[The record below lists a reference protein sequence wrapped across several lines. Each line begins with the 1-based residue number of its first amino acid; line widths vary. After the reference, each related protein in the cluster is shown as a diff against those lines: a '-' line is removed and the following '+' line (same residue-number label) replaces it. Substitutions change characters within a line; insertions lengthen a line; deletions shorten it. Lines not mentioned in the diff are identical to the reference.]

1 MPVIVVDA
9 AAHCHGPEVVEALA
23 RRLGLDRVDD
33 WALFA
38 TAADRY
44 GMSPKKLQRHLSE
57 PPSFFGTPRR
67 ERVRQVAVLRACIAD
82 EVANDGWIY
91 QGLVGHLLPRTLTH
105 VLKVCLAGTHDWRVD
120 RAVDAGLSRRD
131 ADRVVS
137 RDDETRAEWTSL
149 VADSGPWDTSLYDV
163 FLPMHEHSI
172 DEAVEM
178 LAGYATQP
186 VLAFTPAVQR
196 AIRDFQL
203 AAAVGVA
210 LTEKGHDVDVE
221 ANDGRVTILIKHHSM
236 FLERHQKELEEIAGS
251 VGGVT
256 SASARPGPDY
266 TEPGVAFKVEL
277 DVPSKVLLV
286 DDEREFV
293 HTLSER
299 LQSRRFTPAI
309 AYDGE
314 QALEMVRNDEPE
326 VIVLDLKMPGI
337 DGLEVLR
344 RVKRTNPR
352 TEVIIL
358 TGHGSDREEEIAAE
372 LGAFAYLRKPVDL
385 DVLTDTMKAAYRKVS
400 AADEE
405 PADDAIATHDP

>member
-1 MPVIVVDA
+1 MIVVDA
-9 AAHCHGPEVVEALA
+9 AAHCHGPQVVEAVA

-33 WALFA
+33 EALFA
-38 TAADRY
+38 LAADRH
-44 GMSPKKLQRHLSE
+44 GVPPKKLQRQLTE

-67 ERVRQVAVLRACIAD
+67 ERIRLVSVLRACIA
-82 EVANDGWIY
+82 ERAATDGWIY
-91 QGLVGHLLPRTLTH
+91 LGLVGHLLPRSLTH

-120 RAVDAGLSRRD
+120 QAVAAGLSRRE
-131 ADRVVS
+131 ADRIVS

-149 VADSGPWDTSLYDV
+149 VANSSPWDTSLYDV
-163 FLPMHEHSI
+163 FLPMHEHAV

-178 LAGYATQP
+178 LSGFAEQP
-186 VLAFTPAVQR
+186 VLSFTPAVHQ
-196 AIRDFQL
+196 AVRDFQL
-203 AAAVGVA
+203 AAAVGVIMA
-210 LTEKGHDVDVE
+210 AEGHDVDVE
-221 ANDGRVTILIKHHSM
+221 ARDGNVTVLIKHHSM
-236 FLERHQKELEEIAGS
+236 FLERHQKELEDIARS
-251 VGGVT
+251 VDGVAAAT
-256 SASARPGPDY
+256 ARPGPVY
-266 TEPGVAFKVEL
+266 AEPGVAFNVEL

-400 AADEE
+400 TDDEE
-405 PADDAIATHDP
+405 PADGPHVLDHP